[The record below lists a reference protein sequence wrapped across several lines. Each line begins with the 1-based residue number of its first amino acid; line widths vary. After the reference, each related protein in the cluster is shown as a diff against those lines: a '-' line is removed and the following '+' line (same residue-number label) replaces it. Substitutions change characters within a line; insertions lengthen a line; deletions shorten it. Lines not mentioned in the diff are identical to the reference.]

1 MIRLKAIDGVRRGER
16 LVNVEKLAKY
26 ENGNT
31 TLRSYLAGHDIFKL
45 FCANTF
51 ACNRNLDNG
60 CMQLGWNTVG
70 IFEATGTR
78 LRLMGLY
85 TPQRNAGNYGV
96 KEGMEFTQVTTRA
109 VHSCTFAHVIAG
121 TYHVLAHLDEDCLK
135 FGIDIIESF
144 LYGNKL
150 VAGGFC
156 SHFYGKKENNF
167 AYHLGK
173 ICGNSYTDYL
183 RHKDRNN
190 VINLKSDAVDH
201 NFYRTNSFGHM
212 EIGLSCE
219 RRGIVLFGDITNV
232 SNSTDQWQVQ
242 TRLFDSRE
250 ELMDINLDAIPSDPP
265 VVNN

>member
-1 MIRLKAIDGVRRGER
+1 PHATPPPTSSPAR
-16 LVNVEKLAKY
+16 
-26 ENGNT
+26 
-31 TLRSYLAGHDIFKL
+31 HDIPKL
-45 FCANTF
+45 PRATPY
-51 ACNRNLDNG
+51 ACNPNLANG

-78 LRLMGLY
+78 LRLIGLY

-156 SHFYGKKENNF
+156 SHFYGDAENKF
-167 AYHLGK
+167 SGK
-173 ICGNSYTDYL
+173 LRELCGGNYSELL
-183 RHKDRNN
+183 RHKNINN
-190 VINLKSDAVDH
+190 VLIKLEKADH
-201 NFYRTNSFGHM
+201 NFYRTNAFGHM

-219 RRGIVLFGDITNV
+219 RHGIVLFGDITNT
-232 SNSTDQWQVQ
+232 SNSVSSHGKILEVQ
-242 TRLFDSRE
+242 TRLFESRE
-250 ELMDINLDAIPSDPP
+250 ELIGINLDAIPSAPP

>member
-1 MIRLKAIDGVRRGER
+1 MIRLKGFGGI
-16 LVNVEKLAKY
+16 AKY

-135 FGIDIIESF
+135 FGIDLIESF
-144 LYGNKL
+144 LYRNYL

-156 SHFYGKKENNF
+156 SHFYGDAENKF
-167 AYHLGK
+167 SGK
-173 ICGNSYTDYL
+173 LRELCGGNYSELL
-183 RHKDRNN
+183 RHKNINN
-190 VINLKSDAVDH
+190 VLIKIEKANDNL
-201 NFYRTNSFGHM
+201 YQTNAFGHM

-219 RRGIVLFGDITNV
+219 RRGILLFGDITNV
-232 SNSTDQWQVQ
+232 SNSTGQWQVQ
-242 TRLFDSRE
+242 TRLFESRE
-250 ELMDINLDAIPSDPP
+250 ELIGINLDAIPSAPP
-265 VVNN
+265 ARNY